1 MKFLGFTLVFA
12 LAVLTFGGLASS
24 QDMRQTEKMNKMNAM
39 MVDKETVE
47 GIIAN
52 WKATPREVART
63 VIAKYGMPQEATTMR
78 LVWHNNGPWKR
89 TELVNEEIPHLFPK
103 QHPDMLKQTISYQVP
118 VDKFDDLAEYDG
130 SVIVERTKGEISAR
144 CDKEEANF
152 LALNLAD
159 DIIKGKKSVKDARKF
174 YAESVL
180 EMKNPEYMKGFLFQV
195 SNTEMGDADKPAMK
209 NNKEMKKN
217 N

>member
-1 MKFLGFTLVFA
+1 MKKFTGFILVFA
-12 LAVLTFGGLASS
+12 LAVLTFGGLVSS
-24 QDMRQTEKMNKMNAM
+24 QDMNKMDNKMTSGM
-39 MVDKETVE
+39 MVDKAMVDR
-47 GIIAN
+47 IIAN
-52 WKATPREVART
+52 WKPTPQEVART
-63 VIAKYGMPQEATTMR
+63 VIAKYGMPQEATEMR
-78 LVWHNNGPWKR
+78 LVWHNNGHWKR
-89 TELVNEEIPHLFPK
+89 TELVNEEIPHSFPK

-118 VDKFDDLAEYDG
+118 IDKFDDLAEYDG

-159 DIIKGKKSVKDARKF
+159 DIVKGKKSVKEARKF
-174 YAESVL
+174 YAASVL

-195 SNTEMGDADKPAMK
+195 SNIEMGDADKPAMM
-209 NNKEMKKN
+209 NNKGMKKN